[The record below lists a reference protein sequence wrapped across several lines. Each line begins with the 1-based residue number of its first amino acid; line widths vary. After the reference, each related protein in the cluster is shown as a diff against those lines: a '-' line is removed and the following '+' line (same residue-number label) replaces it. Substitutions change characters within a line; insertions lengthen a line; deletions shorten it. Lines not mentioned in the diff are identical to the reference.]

1 MKVVFLEDVYGVAK
15 GGDVKEVKNG
25 FARNY
30 LIPQN
35 LAVPASHDALLRV
48 TSLAEKAD
56 NERVKVMSDMQE
68 LADSI
73 DGSEISIE
81 MRSGSNGRLYG
92 SVNTAL
98 IAAELSKTSERE
110 IDRKFISIND
120 PIRELGEFEIGIR
133 LHPEINA
140 SIKLSVVSE
149 DAPEEPI
156 EIQSEDTS
164 EPTDSIE
171 SEPID
176 SSTENSTDS
185 IESEPIDSSTENSD
199 DLENESTELVEEDQ
213 SESA

>member
-176 SSTENSTDS
+176 SSTENS
-185 IESEPIDSSTENSD
+185 D

>member
-56 NERVKVMSDMQE
+56 SERVKIMSDMQE

-149 DAPEEPI
+149 DAPEEAI

-171 SEPID
+171 SEPIH
-176 SSTENSTDS
+176 
-185 IESEPIDSSTENSD
+185 SSTENSD

>member
-56 NERVKVMSDMQE
+56 SERVKIMSDMQE

-73 DGSEISIE
+73 NGSEISIE

-133 LHPEINA
+133 LHPEVNA

-171 SEPID
+171 SEPIH
-176 SSTENSTDS
+176 
-185 IESEPIDSSTENSD
+185 SSTENSD
-199 DLENESTELVEEDQ
+199 DLQNESTELVEEDQ

>member
-56 NERVKVMSDMQE
+56 NERVKIMSDMQE

-73 DGSEISIE
+73 NGSEISIE

-133 LHPEINA
+133 LHPEVNA

-171 SEPID
+171 SEPIH
-176 SSTENSTDS
+176 
-185 IESEPIDSSTENSD
+185 SSTENSD

>member
-56 NERVKVMSDMQE
+56 SERVKVMSDMQE

-110 IDRKFISIND
+110 IDRKFISIN
-120 PIRELGEFEIGIR
+120 
-133 LHPEINA
+133 
-140 SIKLSVVSE
+140 
-149 DAPEEPI
+149 
-156 EIQSEDTS
+156 
-164 EPTDSIE
+164 
-171 SEPID
+171 
-176 SSTENSTDS
+176 
-185 IESEPIDSSTENSD
+185 
-199 DLENESTELVEEDQ
+199 
-213 SESA
+213 

>member
-156 EIQSEDTS
+156 
-164 EPTDSIE
+164 
-171 SEPID
+171 
-176 SSTENSTDS
+176 
-185 IESEPIDSSTENSD
+185 DSSTENSD

>member
-15 GGDVKEVKNG
+15 GGEVKEVKNG

-30 LIPQN
+30 LIPKN

-56 NERVKVMSDMQE
+56 TGRVKIMADMQE

-73 DGSEISIE
+73 NGSEISIE

-120 PIRELGEFEIGIR
+120 PIRELGEFEIPVR
-133 LHPEINA
+133 LHPEINV

-149 DAPEEPI
+149 DAPEEAI
-156 EIQSEDTS
+156 EIQSEDTT
-164 EPTDSIE
+164 EPTDTTE
-171 SEPID
+171 SEPSD
-176 SSTENSTDS
+176 SSTENS
-185 IESEPIDSSTENSD
+185 N
-199 DLENESTELVEEDQ
+199 DLENESTELVEENQ

>member
-48 TSLAEKAD
+48 TSLAEKSD
-56 NERVKVMSDMQE
+56 TERVKVMSDMQE

-98 IAAELSKTSERE
+98 IAAELSKTCERE
-110 IDRKFISIND
+110 IDRKFITIND

-133 LHPEINA
+133 LHPEVNA

-171 SEPID
+171 SEPIH
-176 SSTENSTDS
+176 
-185 IESEPIDSSTENSD
+185 SSTENSD

>member
-56 NERVKVMSDMQE
+56 SERVKVMSDMQE

-176 SSTENSTDS
+176 SSTENS
-185 IESEPIDSSTENSD
+185 D

>member
-56 NERVKVMSDMQE
+56 SERVKVMSDMQE

-149 DAPEEPI
+149 DAPEEAI

-176 SSTENSTDS
+176 SSTENSD
-185 IESEPIDSSTENSD
+185 N
-199 DLENESTELVEEDQ
+199 LENESTELVEEDQ

>member
-56 NERVKVMSDMQE
+56 SERVKIMSDMQE

-73 DGSEISIE
+73 NGSEISIE

-133 LHPEINA
+133 LHPEVNA

-171 SEPID
+171 SEPIH
-176 SSTENSTDS
+176 
-185 IESEPIDSSTENSD
+185 SSTENSD

>member
-1 MKVVFLEDVYGVAK
+1 
-15 GGDVKEVKNG
+15 
-25 FARNY
+25 
-30 LIPQN
+30 
-35 LAVPASHDALLRV
+35 
-48 TSLAEKAD
+48 
-56 NERVKVMSDMQE
+56 
-68 LADSI
+68 
-73 DGSEISIE
+73 

-120 PIRELGEFEIGIR
+120 PIRELVEFEIGIR

-176 SSTENSTDS
+176 SSTENS
-185 IESEPIDSSTENSD
+185 D

>member
-56 NERVKVMSDMQE
+56 SERVKVMSDMQE

-149 DAPEEPI
+149 DAPEEAI

-164 EPTDSIE
+164 EP
-171 SEPID
+171 
-176 SSTENSTDS
+176 TDS